1 MVEQLYYNNESNF
14 GKKKVKL
21 SLCLTEHYAMKAYGG
36 VDV

>member
-1 MVEQLYYNNESNF
+1 MSLRESVK

-21 SLCLTEHYAMKAYGG
+21 SLCLINFREVYGG